1 MTTSTETSTKQ
12 QTYSPTN
19 YFLLQNPRRKKEIFE
34 SKMKVTANILA
45 IFLAESF
52 FLGTSGF
59 APKAPAFKSK
69 TALAS
74 SIPSRSD
81 RATGRDTK
89 PFYSND
95 APGGRSSLDS
105 PQTSSR
111 PTGGNDFKNA
121 FKSSSELIVQGSTLK
136 TWSFPDPMVERVQV
150 LMKTEGRPLNADVE
164 LWQGPDNTP
173 QKMRVYL
180 EDGSKRP
187 FCVVLEAPRGS
198 NAIAVRNTNSLE
210 FPLAAFVEADSG
222 NSGLGPTIR
231 RKASGIKP
239 RTVQGGAVHTYPF
252 APAVDSVQ
260 VVLATDGRPLNARVE
275 LLQGPNNIKQVME
288 LYTEDGLERPFT
300 CIIETPGTGNVIR
313 VVNTATIEYPM
324 TASVEPYSVRAGGDQ
339 SMSFQGTGGN
349 IDTFMNRP
357 F

>member
-1 MTTSTETSTKQ
+1 MRF
-12 QTYSPTN
+12 N
-19 YFLLQNPRRKKEIFE
+19 AGLLVFYLL
-34 SKMKVTANILA
+34 SSAA
-45 IFLAESF
+45 A
-52 FLGTSGF
+52 F
-59 APKAPAFKSK
+59 APHAPAFTSK

-74 SIPSRSD
+74 S
-81 RATGRDTK
+81 RDSQISSGPASK
-89 PFYSND
+89 PFYATGSPAQSSGASMS
-95 APGGRSSLDS
+95 APSTTRSVGS
-105 PQTSSR
+105 Q
-111 PTGGNDFKNA
+111 DFRNS

-136 TWSFPDPMVERVQV
+136 TWSFPDPSVERVQV

-187 FCVVLEAPRGS
+187 FCVVVEAPRGS

-210 FPLAAFVEADSG
+210 FPLSAFVEPDSG
-222 NSGLGPTIR
+222 SSGLAANIK
-231 RKASGIKP
+231 RKQSNIKP

-252 APAVDSVQ
+252 APAVESVQ

-288 LYTEDGLERPFT
+288 LYTEDGLERPFVA
-300 CIIETPGTGNVIR
+300 IIETPGTGNVVR

-324 TASVEPYSVRAGGDQ
+324 TATVEPYSVRPGGDQ
-339 SMSFQGTGGN
+339 SVPFMGTGGN

-357 F
+357 W

>member
-1 MTTSTETSTKQ
+1 
-12 QTYSPTN
+12 
-19 YFLLQNPRRKKEIFE
+19 
-34 SKMKVTANILA
+34 MKFTAGLLA
-45 IFLAESF
+45 ILLAE
-52 FLGTSGF
+52 TNAF
-59 APKAPAFKSK
+59 APKAPAFTSK
-69 TALAS
+69 TILNS
-74 SIPSRSD
+74 SPVPSSDVRSSRS
-81 RATGRDTK
+81 GEK
-89 PFYSND
+89 PFYANEG
-95 APGGRSSLDS
+95 PGLSSS
-105 PQTSSR
+105 PAR
-111 PTGGNDFKNA
+111 GGANDFRKA

-187 FCVVLEAPRGS
+187 FCVVVEAPRGS

-210 FPLAAFVEADSG
+210 FPLSAFVEADSG
-222 NSGLGPTIR
+222 NSGLGPTIK
-231 RKASGIKP
+231 RKQSIKP

-252 APAVDSVQ
+252 APAVEAVQ
-260 VVLATDGRPLNARVE
+260 IVLATDGRPLNARVE

-288 LYTEDGLERPFT
+288 LYTEDGLERPFVA
-300 CIIETPGTGNVIR
+300 ILETPGTGNVIR

-324 TASVEPYSVRAGGDQ
+324 TAAVEPYSVRPGGDV
-339 SMSFQGTGGN
+339 SVPFQGTGGN
-349 IDTFMNRP
+349 VDTFMNRP